1 MFGLITVFNRGKNF
15 QYFINFRNTRKRRK
29 KRREIRRR
37 RKRIKIRIKTG
48 REKRTKRKIKR

>member
-1 MFGLITVFNRGKNF
+1 MFNRGKKF

-48 REKRTKRKIKR
+48 REQRGSVHI

>member
-1 MFGLITVFNRGKNF
+1 MFNRGKKF